1 MAEFVITTDLRP
13 WREAQIA
20 ANFEETE
27 AALQEMMAPYASMV
41 VTEDGV
47 RAAKS
52 DRAKINNVAK
62 RIDEVR
68 LATKREMEAPIKEFE
83 QKCNKLKMIASSAA
97 ENLDKQIKGFE
108 EQARSGKIQVLE
120 DFYNE
125 KASDGAK
132 EFLTFAQ
139 IREKNPK
146 WVNAG
151 YAVESAKND
160 IMRQLANITAGLA
173 VIRNLDTLHKAALLD
188 RFRQRG
194 DLQEVMELHN
204 RLTETEK
211 AEAQRA
217 ERAAKMA
224 ELELA
229 ARKPAEPSPAI
240 KNERT
245 AGASNPPYEAEQDEP
260 VRVIDFRIWVTQR
273 QVAALKEFLMKN
285 GIRYGKVLK

>member
-27 AALQEMMAPYASMV
+27 AALQEMMDPYANMV

-68 LATKREMEAPIKEFE
+68 LATKRELEAPIKEFE

-108 EQARSGKIQVLE
+108 EQARSGKMQTLE

-125 KASDGAK
+125 KASAETRD
-132 EFLTFAQ
+132 FLTFAQ

-151 YAVESAKND
+151 YSVESAKND

-173 VIRNLDTLHKAALLD
+173 VIRNLDTPHKAALLEK
-188 RFRQRG
+188 FRQTG
-194 DLQEVMELHN
+194 DLSDTMSLHN
-204 RLTETEK
+204 RLTETERN
-211 AEAQRA
+211 EAQRA

-224 ELELA
+224 ELERAA
-229 ARKPAEPSPAI
+229 ARETPTPSAPQ
-240 KNERT
+240 T
-245 AGASNPPYEAEQDEP
+245 PPPTPQGEQDEP

-285 GIRYGKVLK
+285 GIRYGKVPK